1 MEIVFATHNKHKLF
15 EVSKMLP
22 NNVYLINLNDINCTA
37 DIPETSETIAGN
49 AMQKAN
55 YIKDNFGL
63 ACFADDTG
71 LEIDALNGA
80 PGVYSARWAGENC
93 SYQDNVKKT
102 LLHLKGEKNRSARFK
117 TVIAL
122 IINGE
127 THLFKG
133 VVEGDITEHPIGDS
147 GFGYD
152 PIFKPKGHSQT
163 FAEMHED
170 LKNKISHRAM
180 AVKKLVEFLSAIDE

>member
-22 NNVYLINLNDINCTA
+22 NNIYLKNLNDINCISV
-37 DIPETSETIAGN
+37 IPETSNTIAGN

-55 YIKDNFGL
+55 YIMDNFGL
-63 ACFADDTG
+63 DCFADDTG

-80 PGVYSARWAGENC
+80 PGIYSARWAGENC

-102 LLHLKGEKNRSARFK
+102 LLLLNGEKNRSARFK

-122 IINGE
+122 IINDE
-127 THLFKG
+127 SHLFEG
-133 VVEGDITEHPIGDS
+133 VIEGDITEHPIGNS

-152 PIFKPKGHSQT
+152 PIFKPKDYSQT
-163 FAEMHED
+163 FAEMSDD
-170 LKNKISHRAM
+170 LKNKISHRAI
-180 AVKKLVEFLSAIDE
+180 AVKKLVVFLSAIDN